1 MEVDKSSAAAA
12 AANASNL
19 ELTKDRQEKANA
31 KNAVTGGSIELLFDE
46 DRLRIYYER
55 IFPYK
60 LMFKWISYGKMV
72 QRGSNALSSLDDGTH
87 STYFH

>member
-1 MEVDKSSAAAA
+1 MDVDQTRTQQINTTSNLDLSTERQAQRPAADQAAA
-12 AANASNL
+12 
-19 ELTKDRQEKANA
+19 TRTD
-31 KNAVTGGSIELLFDE
+31 VELLFDE

-72 QRGSNALSSLDDGTH
+72 QRDR
-87 STYFH
+87 

>member
-1 MEVDKSSAAAA
+1 MEVDQRTQQINTSSNLDLSTAQRPAADQA
-12 AANASNL
+12 AANR
-19 ELTKDRQEKANA
+19 TD
-31 KNAVTGGSIELLFDE
+31 VELLFDE

-72 QRGSNALSSLDDGTH
+72 QRDR
-87 STYFH
+87 